1 MEYKIIMK
9 NAVLIYYQEIDNI
22 ITISSTII
30 YLK

>member
-9 NAVLIYYQEIDNI
+9 DAVLIYYQGKGDI
-22 ITISSTII
+22 ITISGVII